1 MKKVMIVV
9 AVMFLLGITSVFA
22 GVKEANELYGAK
34 NYVEAQAEFEK
45 ALPTLKGSGTVNV
58 QLYIG
63 HCLKAQKKYGEAL
76 VEYKKVLTID
86 GATGSQI
93 VKAQYSIGHCLRDQK
108 KYVEAQ
114 AEFVK
119 VLTMEGA
126 TAGKIAKAQ
135 YYIGHCLRNQKK
147 YPESIEAFK
156 KVIMIEGATG
166 KQIAGALR
174 YIKDISGMENAFVLQ
189 LKTQKDEK
197 CRDLLIKKVFTN
209 IEVCKAVVSAMP
221 EDVEVVSALLPNIG
235 KVELKEKA
243 ILLTDIWEANV
254 DKIASDT
261 NAKLLVDGVVTSLT
275 QLIGLGENPSIIE
288 ARARIAEMK

>member
-1 MKKVMIVV
+1 MSKRIVGLV
-9 AVMFLLGITSVFA
+9 LGLILCLGTVLFA
-22 GVKEANELYGAK
+22 GVKEAKELYGAK
-34 NYVEAQAEFEK
+34 KYVEAQAEFEK
-45 ALPTLKGSGTVNV
+45 ALPTLKGAGTVNV

-114 AEFVK
+114 AEF
-119 VLTMEGA
+119 E
-126 TAGKIAKAQ
+126 
-135 YYIGHCLRNQKK
+135 
-147 YPESIEAFK
+147 

-166 KQIAGALR
+166 GQIAGALR